1 MNEIPANFAGNLT
14 RDPEL
19 RFTQSGQP
27 VASISVA
34 VTPRR
39 YNPTTKT
46 YDDGTTSFIEGSIWG
61 GQAENVAESLK
72 EGDRVVVVGRFVTRT
87 YTPTQGPNAGKE
99 VRKLEVVVDEIG
111 TSLRWATA
119 EPVKNAKRQSGDDAP
134 TSEEPPF

>member
-19 RFTQSGQP
+19 RFTQSGQA

-39 YNPTTKT
+39 YNAETKT
-46 YDDGTTSFIEGSIWG
+46 YEDGTTSYIEASVWGS
-61 GQAENVAESLK
+61 QAQNVVDSLTQ
-72 EGDRVVVVGRFVTRT
+72 GDRVVVTGRFVTRT
-87 YTPTQGPNAGKE
+87 YTPEQGRNAGHE
-99 VRKLEVVVDEIG
+99 VRKLEVVVDELG

-119 EPVKNAKRQSGDDAP
+119 KPVKTTARAGDEAP
-134 TSEEPPF
+134 ASAEPPF

>member
-19 RFTQSGQP
+19 RFTQSGQA

-39 YNPTTKT
+39 YNAATKT
-46 YDDGTTSFIEGSIWG
+46 YDDGTTSFIEASVWG
-61 GQAENVAESLK
+61 NQAQNVADSLSQ
-72 EGDRVVVVGRFVTRT
+72 GDRVIVTGRFVTRT
-87 YTPTQGPNAGKE
+87 YTPEQGRNAGHE
-99 VRKLEVVVDEIG
+99 VRKLEVVVDELG

-119 EPVKNAKRQSGDDAP
+119 KPTKTAARADDEAP
-134 TSEEPPF
+134 ASEEAPL

>member
-19 RFTQSGQP
+19 RFTQSGQA

-39 YNPTTKT
+39 YNAETKT
-46 YDDGTTSFIEGSIWG
+46 YEDGTTSYIEASVWGS
-61 GQAENVAESLK
+61 QAQNVVDSLTQ
-72 EGDRVVVVGRFVTRT
+72 GDRVVVTGRFVTRT
-87 YTPTQGPNAGKE
+87 YTPEQGRNAGHE
-99 VRKLEVVVDEIG
+99 VRKLEVVVDELG

-119 EPVKNAKRQSGDDAP
+119 KPVKTTARAGDEAP
-134 TSEEPPF
+134 ASEEPPF

>member
-19 RFTQSGQP
+19 RFTQSGQA

-39 YNPTTKT
+39 YNAETKT
-46 YDDGTTSFIEGSIWG
+46 YEDGTTSYIEASVWGS
-61 GQAENVAESLK
+61 QAQNVVDSLTQ
-72 EGDRVVVVGRFVTRT
+72 GDRVVVTGRFVTRT
-87 YTPTQGPNAGKE
+87 YTPEQGRNAGHE
-99 VRKLEVVVDEIG
+99 VRKLEVVVDELG

-119 EPVKNAKRQSGDDAP
+119 EPVKTKRSTGDDAP
-134 TSEEPPF
+134 ASEEPPF